1 MRAFDFK
8 PLGETIFESE
18 VPGRGDVVV
27 VIPLFNRAPF
37 ILDCLRSVVD
47 QTLKR
52 ISVVIVDD
60 GSTDDG
66 PKLAVDFLRRHA
78 NRFCSA
84 RIVRHLR
91 NRGLSMARN
100 SGIAWSAG
108 PLVFML
114 DADNRLRPPAL
125 ARLKSALEIDGAD
138 FAYSQLF
145 IFGVETG
152 VGEADIW
159 DVDRLRYGNKIDAM
173 AMVRRSA
180 LSRSGGYRVVTD
192 DHSFED
198 YDLWCRFFTLG
209 MRGVFVPELLC
220 EYRSHGRFRQDTQVN
235 KSLDV
240 LTSRMSLQY
249 PEIFNQEARIVSG
262 AEDLSISIPLNYDF
276 TLTHSSPT
284 IAAVV
289 HMFYPH
295 LIDEIITYIRHIPCP
310 VDLYV
315 STDTLEKRAYIE
327 DRLQEFHARTE
338 LRVTLRQG
346 RDIAPRLIGFRDVY
360 DNYEYVL
367 LLHSKESPHSR
378 ALQNWRAHLLDNLM
392 GSPKIVES
400 ILEAFYEL
408 PNLGV
413 VAPQHFEVVRHW
425 LGWGENFEICKA
437 LAAQFGVEL
446 KANGFLDF
454 PSGSMFWARTA
465 ALRPFFDAQLVLE
478 DFSPDTSGRQLDG
491 TMAHAIERLIFVA
504 AERAGFSWV
513 KVAQPHLFERKDTIK
528 TIHDPA
534 ELRAFIAQQRRILS
548 VLASDKMGNFVDLH
562 SPEFDPVRV
571 LSTPYDSFL
580 AGVCNPS
587 RRGPHVD

>member
-1 MRAFDFK
+1 MRAFDVK
-8 PLGETIFESE
+8 PLGEMIFESE
-18 VPGRGDVVV
+18 TPWRGDVVV
-27 VIPLFNRAPF
+27 IIPLFNCAPF

-47 QTLKR
+47 QTLER

-60 GSTDDG
+60 DSTDDG

-91 NRGLSMARN
+91 NQGLSMARN

-114 DADNRLRPPAL
+114 DADNRVRPPAL

-145 IFGVETG
+145 IFGVKTG

-180 LSRSGGYRVVTD
+180 LSKSGGYGVVAD
-192 DHSFED
+192 DQGLED
-198 YDLWCRFFTLG
+198 YDLWCRFFTLR

-220 EYRSHGRFRQDTQVN
+220 EYRSHGWFRQDTQAN
-235 KSLDV
+235 KSFDI
-240 LTSRMSLQY
+240 LTSKMALQY
-249 PEIFNQEARIVSG
+249 PEVFNPEARIASG
-262 AEDLSISIPLNYDF
+262 AEDLSISIPLNY
-276 TLTHSSPT
+276 TLTPTNSSPT
-284 IAAVV
+284 IAVVV
-289 HMFYPH
+289 HMFYPQ
-295 LIDEIITYIRHIPCP
+295 LIDEILAYIRHVPYP

-315 STDTLEKRAYIE
+315 STDSFEKRAYIE
-327 DRLQEFHARTE
+327 GRLQEFLARTE

-367 LLHSKESPHSR
+367 LLHSKVSPHSR
-378 ALQNWRAHLLDNLM
+378 ALQNWRAHLFDNLM

-413 VAPQHFEVVRHW
+413 VAPQHFEVVRDW

-437 LAAQFGVEL
+437 LAARFGVEL
-446 KANGFLDF
+446 KANGFLDY

-491 TMAHAIERLIFVA
+491 TMAHAIERLVFVA
-504 AERAGFSWV
+504 AEKAGFSWV
-513 KVAQPHLFERKDTIK
+513 KVAQPHLFKRKDTIK

-548 VLASDKMGNFVDLH
+548 ALTSDKMGNFVDLRT
-562 SPEFDPVRV
+562 PEFDPVRV
-571 LSTPYDSFL
+571 LSQGCL
-580 AGVCNPS
+580 VLNGGAAVG
-587 RRGPHVD
+587 G